1 MVNEKKQDRPL
12 WAILEARMGGKFAS
26 VPATSYDY
34 YWIFVVAHLLASPLP
49 IVSGGLAIFGHEM
62 THERG

>member
-1 MVNEKKQDRPL
+1 
-12 WAILEARMGGKFAS
+12 MGGKFAS